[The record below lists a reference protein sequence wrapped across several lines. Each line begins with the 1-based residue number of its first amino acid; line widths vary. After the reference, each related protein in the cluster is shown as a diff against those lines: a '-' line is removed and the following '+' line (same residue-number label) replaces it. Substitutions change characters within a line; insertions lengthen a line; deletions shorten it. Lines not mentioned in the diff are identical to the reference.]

1 MNWIREIL
9 PILGIGS
16 IFAIAYELVL
26 WLSQKLIEN
35 DSKEKIKKE
44 KKIVNVKFFHLSKNQ
59 KNIAWTKIK
68 KKKDENS

>member
-44 KKIVNVKFFHLSKNQ
+44 KKIVNVKFFHLSKN
-59 KNIAWTKIK
+59 WTNVKYLDTK
-68 KKKDENS
+68 

>member
-44 KKIVNVKFFHLSKNQ
+44 KKIVNVKFFIFQ
-59 KNIAWTKIK
+59 KTKRTLHELK
-68 KKKDENS
+68 

>member
-35 DSKEKIKKE
+35 DSKEKIK
-44 KKIVNVKFFHLSKNQ
+44 NQ
-59 KNIAWTKIK
+59 KNIA
-68 KKKDENS
+68 

>member
-35 DSKEKIKKE
+35 DSKEKIKKRK
-44 KKIVNVKFFHLSKNQ
+44 KKIVNVKFFHLSK
-59 KNIAWTKIK
+59 KTKRTLHELK
-68 KKKDENS
+68 

>member
-35 DSKEKIKKE
+35 DSKEKIK
-44 KKIVNVKFFHLSKNQ
+44 N
-59 KNIAWTKIK
+59 
-68 KKKDENS
+68 

>member
-26 WLSQKLIEN
+26 WFSQKLIEN

-44 KKIVNVKFFHLSKNQ
+44 KKIVNVKFFHFSKNQ
-59 KNIAWTKIK
+59 KNIA
-68 KKKDENS
+68 

>member
-44 KKIVNVKFFHLSKNQ
+44 KKIVNVKFFSSF
-59 KNIAWTKIK
+59 K
-68 KKKDENS
+68 KPKEHCMN